1 MYNID
6 EKDKEFAKAFSE
18 FVNGRM
24 CSAKKTG
31 MELANDH
38 RYLVNEKFKVVLAF
52 MEKLAVD
59 YRNGHYDL
67 RDEWACKL
75 ASAAIESL
83 ELQRLHSC
91 SND

>member
-83 ELQRLHSC
+83 EEKGLHSYLH
-91 SND
+91 D